1 MRKFHCY
8 IFVSLI
14 ALALG
19 TSVALGQL
27 GTIKGTITD
36 AQTGEAM
43 IGANVF
49 LEKTSYGAA
58 TDNKGMYTIQ
68 NVLQGSYTL
77 VVSYIGYEQYR
88 VPVSVQGDKTVT
100 VDVKLKSSA
109 VTLSGIV
116 VTASGA
122 RVEREKLGTSVS
134 SVNAAS
140 LATVGVH
147 DVITS
152 LAAKG
157 PGIQT
162 VETTSD
168 PGGSTKIV
176 LRGLRS
182 LSNTGQPLIVVDG
195 VPIFSTNSVGGG
207 LSGGGGISS
216 TVAAESRI
224 NDINPDDIESI
235 EVFKGPSA
243 SALWGSR
250 AANGVIVITTKS
262 GGQTG
267 SKKLSV
273 TVHSKTY
280 ADQLLRPYPLQT
292 RFGQGVDGAYSFNY
306 ARSWG
311 DPIWLRS
318 GTADSLQRTNY
329 AYPTIVKKNSTSTY
343 DHATDF
349 TRDNAITSDYGITL
363 RGGDEWSD
371 FYLDFSQLNQQGIYL
386 TNSDLHRTSIRA
398 NATRRFTE
406 NIIAKVTASYVKSST
421 MRIQQGSNTSGLALG
436 GYRTPPDFSNN
447 PYLVD
452 FISPTGTVTLGVQRT
467 FRNSSGNPA
476 LGPGFDNPLYIVN
489 YIPTQLNTDRLLGT
503 AELTYEPAKWLNIIY
518 RAGADYYTDRQ
529 FTTFPPGTANDPT
542 GYTYRAANTNYMF
555 NSDLLANANQELTN
569 DISGTLTV
577 GFHLDHRR
585 TDATNVGGTAFVLL
599 DAPATFSNTLNYT
612 PGEGLTITRSAAL
625 YGEASLD
632 MFKQVFVR
640 GTGRMESAST
650 YGPDAKQSYFY
661 PSASVAWQF
670 SELPFVKEKL
680 VRDNSIFSFG
690 KLRFAYGEAAN
701 QPGAYQT
708 KTYFGVANPGNG
720 WTEALRGTQYTGGGT
735 SRSTSLGN
743 SMLGPEMT
751 SETEFGFDL
760 RFLNDRISL
769 SASKYVNKTTDALLA
784 VSVAASAG
792 YTSRT
797 ANAAKLE
804 NKGTELQLIAEWL
817 RIEPF
822 SWTTTIN
829 WSQNFNKV
837 TDLSGVT
844 VVGIGGFTGAVSSI
858 VLNQPVGVMYGTR
871 WARNPDR
878 SLMLDANGFAYADA
892 ASGVI
897 GDPNPIW
904 RAGIINTLRYER
916 LTLNVV
922 LDISHGGKIWNGTKG
937 ALYSYGTDKD
947 MDMWTTISAAQ
958 ASTLKNWS
966 GKTPSA
972 VIAGSATQKRYY
984 LNSDGSVSFRGKI
997 GNFGGPDVI
1006 LDQDWYNLGP
1016 GGGINGA
1023 PTEAFMENGG
1033 FVKLREVSLSYTFPL
1048 RYFGMQSATVSVT
1061 GRNLKIWT
1069 DYTGVDPETNLGG
1082 SGTNALGIDYFNNPS
1097 TKTWIV
1103 SLQIEY

>member
-1 MRKFHCY
+1 MRKTFWY
-8 IFVSLI
+8 IFVVAVMLALSSTV
-14 ALALG
+14 ALA
-19 TSVALGQL
+19 QL

-36 AQTGEAM
+36 AQTGEFM
-43 IGANVF
+43 VGANVF
-49 LEKTSYGAA
+49 LERTSYGAA
-58 TDNKGMYTIQ
+58 SDTKGEFTIQ
-68 NVLQGSYTL
+68 NVLPTTYNL
-77 VVSYIGYEQYR
+77 VVSYIGYEQFR
-88 VPVSVQGDKTVT
+88 LPITVTADKTIT
-100 VDVKLKSSA
+100 VDIKLKSSA

-116 VTASGA
+116 VTAMGT

-134 SVNAAS
+134 SVNAAT

-147 DVITS
+147 DVITG

-162 VETTSD
+162 LETTSD

-176 LRGLRS
+176 LRGIRS

-195 VPIFSTNSVGGG
+195 VPIFSGNSIGGAVGGG
-207 LSGGGGISS
+207 NQG
-216 TVAAESRI
+216 VAAESRM

-273 TVHSKTY
+273 TLHSKTY
-280 ADQLLRPYPLQT
+280 ADELIRPYPLQN
-292 RFGQGVDGAYSFNY
+292 RFGQGIDGAYSFNY

-311 DPIWLRS
+311 DPIWMRS
-318 GTADSLQRTNY
+318 GAPDSLQRTNY
-329 AYPTIVKKNSTSTY
+329 AYPTILKKNSAAVY

-349 TRDNAITSDYGITL
+349 LRENAVTADVGVTL

-371 FYLDFSQLNQQGIYL
+371 FYLDLSQLNQQGIYL

-421 MRIQQGSNTSGLALG
+421 KRIQQGSNTSGLALG
-436 GYRTPPDFSNN
+436 GYRTPPDFSND

-476 LGPGFDNPLYIVN
+476 LGPGFDNPLYVVN
-489 YIPTQLNTDRLLGT
+489 NIPTLLNTDRLLGT
-503 AELTYEPAKWLNIIY
+503 AELTYEPAKWFNVIF
-518 RAGADYYTDRQ
+518 RSGADYYTDRQ
-529 FTTFPPGTANDPT
+529 FTTFPPGTATNPT
-542 GYTYRAANTNYMF
+542 GATYRAANTNYMF
-555 NSDLLANANQELTN
+555 NTDLLANARHDLTD
-569 DISGTLTV
+569 DISGALTV

-585 TDATNVGGTAFVLL
+585 ADGTNVNATAFVLL
-599 DAPATFSNTLNYT
+599 DAPATFSNSLNYT
-612 PGEGLTITRSAAL
+612 PGEGLTITRSAAV
-625 YGEASLD
+625 YSEASLD
-632 MFKQVFVR
+632 LFKQVYLR
-640 GTGRMESAST
+640 GTGRIESAST
-650 YGPDAKQSYFY
+650 YGPDAKQTYFY
-661 PSASVAWQF
+661 PSASIAWQF
-670 SELPFVKEKL
+670 SEFRFIKENL

-690 KLRFAYGEAAN
+690 KVRFAYGEAAN

-720 WTEALRGTQYTGGGT
+720 WGEGLRGTQYSGGGT
-735 SRSTSLGN
+735 ARSASLGN
-743 SMLGPEMT
+743 SLLGPEMT
-751 SETEFGFDL
+751 SETEFGIDL

-784 VSVAASAG
+784 VSVAASSG

-804 NKGTELQLIAEWL
+804 NKGTEVQLMAEWL

-822 SWTTTIN
+822 SWTTTVN
-829 WSQNFNKV
+829 WSQNFNMV

-844 VVGIGGFTGAVSSI
+844 NVGLSGFVGAVSSA
-858 VLNQPVGVMYGTR
+858 VLNQPVGVMFGTR
-871 WARNPDR
+871 WARNADG
-878 SLMLDANGFAYADA
+878 SLMLDVNNFAYTDA
-892 ASGVI
+892 TSGVI
-897 GDPNPIW
+897 GDPNPIY
-904 RAGIINTLRYER
+904 RMGIINTLRYER

-922 LDISHGGKIWNGTKG
+922 VDFSRGGKVWNGTKG

-947 MDMWTTISAAQ
+947 MDMWTTISATQ
-958 ASTLKNWS
+958 AATLKNWA

-972 VIAGSATQKRYY
+972 VIAASTTQKRYY
-984 LNSDGSVSFRGKI
+984 VNSDGSVSFRGKI

-1006 LDQDWYNLGP
+1006 LDQDWYNAGP

-1023 PTEAFMENGG
+1023 PTEAFMEDGS
-1033 FVKLREVSLSYTFPL
+1033 FVKLREVSLAYTLPL
-1048 RYFGMQSATVSVT
+1048 RFWGMQSATVSVT

-1069 DYTGVDPETNLGG
+1069 NYTGVDPETNLAG
-1082 SGTNALGIDYFNNPS
+1082 SGTNGLGIDYFNNPS

>member
-1 MRKFHCY
+1 MRKLCWYF
-8 IFVSLI
+8 FVSLVVLVFAASF
-14 ALALG
+14 ALAQIG
-19 TSVALGQL
+19 TV
-27 GTIKGTITD
+27 KGTITD
-36 AQTGEAM
+36 AQTGEALV
-43 IGANVF
+43 GANVF
-49 LEKTSYGAA
+49 LEKTSFGAA
-58 TDNKGMYTIQ
+58 TDVNGVYTIL
-68 NVLQGSYTL
+68 NVLQGNYTL
-77 VVSYIGYEQYR
+77 VVSYIGYEPYR
-88 VPVSVQGDKTVT
+88 KAISVKSDRTT
-100 VDVKLKSSA
+100 TLDIKLNASA
-109 VTLSGIV
+109 VTLSGVV
-116 VTASGA
+116 VTAIGT
-122 RVEREKLGTSVS
+122 RVEREKMGTSVS

-147 DVITS
+147 DVVTS
-152 LAAKG
+152 LEAKG

-162 VETTSD
+162 LETTSD

-182 LSNTGQPLIVVDG
+182 LSNSGQPLFVVDG
-195 VPIFSTNSVGGG
+195 VPVFSGNSIGGAVGGG
-207 LSGGGGISS
+207 NQG
-216 TVAAESRI
+216 VAAESRL

-280 ADQLLRPYPLQT
+280 ADQLLRPYPLQS
-292 RFGQGVDGAYSFNY
+292 RFGQGIDGVYGFN
-306 ARSWG
+306 AVRSWG

-318 GTADSLQRTNY
+318 GAADSLQRTNY
-329 AYPTIVKKNSTSTY
+329 AYPTILKKNSTATF
-343 DHATDF
+343 DHATDIL
-349 TRDNAITSDYGITL
+349 RDNAVTADYGVTL

-371 FYLDFSQLNQQGIYL
+371 FYLDFSQLNQTGIYL

-421 MRIQQGSNTSGLALG
+421 KRIQQGSNTSGIALG
-436 GYRTPPDFSNN
+436 GYRTPPDFNAN

-467 FRNSSGNPA
+467 YRNSSGNPA
-476 LGPGFDNPLYIVN
+476 LGPGFDNPLYIIN
-489 YIPTQLNTDRLLGT
+489 YIPTLLNTDRLLGT
-503 AELTYEPAKWLNIIY
+503 AELTYEPAKWLNVIY

-529 FTTFPPGTANDPT
+529 FTTFPPGTATNPT
-542 GYTYRAANTNYMF
+542 GATYRAANTNYML
-555 NSDLLANANQELTN
+555 NSDILATANQELMN

-585 TDATNVGGTAFVLL
+585 SDGTTVNATAFVLL
-599 DAPATFSNTLNYT
+599 DAPATFSNSLNYT
-612 PGEGLTITRSAAL
+612 PGEGLTITRSAAV
-625 YGEASLD
+625 YSEASLEL
-632 MFKQVFVR
+632 FKQVYLR

-650 YGPDAKQSYFY
+650 YGPDAKQTYFY

-670 SELPFVKEKL
+670 SEFPFIKENLVK
-680 VRDNSIFSFG
+680 DASIFSFG

-720 WTEALRGTQYTGGGT
+720 WGEGLRGTQYTGGGT
-735 SRSTSLGN
+735 VRSASLGN
-743 SMLGPEMT
+743 SLLGPEMT
-751 SETEFGFDL
+751 SETEFGADL
-760 RFLNDRISL
+760 RFLNDRISFSGSMYL
-769 SASKYVNKTTDALLA
+769 NKTTDALLA
-784 VSVAASAG
+784 VSVAASSG

-822 SWTTTIN
+822 SWTTTVN

-844 VVGIGGFTGAVSSI
+844 NVGISGFVGAVSSA
-858 VLNQPVGVMYGTR
+858 VLNQPVGVMFGTR
-871 WARNPDR
+871 WARNPDG
-878 SLMLDANGFAYADA
+878 SLMLDVNKFAYTDA
-892 ASGVI
+892 VSGVI

-904 RAGIINTLRYER
+904 RSGIINTLRYER

-922 LDISHGGKIWNGTKG
+922 VDISRGGKNWNGTKG

-947 MDMWTTISAAQ
+947 MDMWTTITAAQ
-958 ASTLKNWS
+958 ASSMKTWS
-966 GKTPSA
+966 GKTPA
-972 VIAGSATQKRYY
+972 TYIAASATQKRFYT
-984 LNSDGSVSFRGKI
+984 NADGTVSFRGKI

-1006 LDQDWYNLGP
+1006 LDQDWYNAGP

-1023 PTEAFMENGG
+1023 PTEEFMEDASY
-1033 FVKLREVSLSYTFPL
+1033 VKLREVSLSYTFPL

-1061 GRNLKIWT
+1061 GRNLAIWT

-1082 SGTNALGIDYFNNPS
+1082 SGTNGLGIDYFNNPT

>member
-1 MRKFHCY
+1 MRKLCWYF
-8 IFVSLI
+8 FVSLGVL
-14 ALALG
+14 ALAASFALAQIG
-19 TSVALGQL
+19 TV
-27 GTIKGTITD
+27 KGTIND
-36 AQTGEAM
+36 AQTGEALV
-43 IGANVF
+43 GANVF
-49 LEKTSYGAA
+49 LERTAFGAA
-58 TDNKGMYTIQ
+58 TDVNGVYTIQ
-68 NVLQGSYTL
+68 NVLQGNYTL
-77 VVSYIGYEQYR
+77 VVSYIGYEPFRQAI
-88 VPVSVQGDKTVT
+88 SVKSDRTT
-100 VDVKLKSSA
+100 TLDIKLNASA
-109 VTLSGIV
+109 VTLSGVV
-116 VTASGA
+116 VTAIGT
-122 RVEREKLGTSVS
+122 RIEREKMGTSVS

-147 DVITS
+147 DVVTS
-152 LAAKG
+152 LEAKG

-162 VETTSD
+162 LESTGD
-168 PGGSTKIV
+168 PGGATKIV
-176 LRGLRS
+176 LRGARS
-182 LSNTGQPLIVVDG
+182 LGSNQPLIVVDG
-195 VPIFSTNSVGGG
+195 VPIFSGNSIGGG
-207 LSGGGGISS
+207 LSGGGGVSS

-273 TVHSKTY
+273 TVHSKMY

-292 RFGQGVDGAYSFNY
+292 RFGQGIDGVYSSSGL
-306 ARSWG
+306 RSWG
-311 DPIWLRS
+311 DPIWMRS
-318 GTADSLQRTNY
+318 GAADSLQRTNY
-329 AYPTIVKKNSTSTY
+329 DYAPILKKNSTATF
-343 DHATDF
+343 DHAQDF
-349 TRDNAITSDYGITL
+349 LRDNALTADYGVTL

-371 FYLDFSQLNQQGIYL
+371 FYLDFSQLNQTGIYL

-421 MRIQQGSNTSGLALG
+421 KRVQQGSNASGLALG
-436 GYRTPPDFSNN
+436 GYRTPPDFNNN

-467 FRNSSGNPA
+467 YRNASGDPK
-476 LGPGFDNPLYIVN
+476 GTPGFDNPLYMIN

-503 AELTYEPAKWLNIIY
+503 AELTYEPAKWLNFIY
-518 RAGADYYTDRQ
+518 RVGADYYTDRQ
-529 FTTFPPGTANDPT
+529 FTTFPPGDANNPT
-542 GYTYRAANTNYMF
+542 GFTYRNANTNYMF
-555 NSDLLANANQELTN
+555 NSDLLATANQELTN
-569 DISGTLTV
+569 DVSGTLTV

-585 TDATNVGGTAFVLL
+585 TDNTNVGATAFVLL
-599 DAPATFSNTLNYT
+599 DAPATFSNSLNYT
-612 PGEGLTITRSAAL
+612 PGEALTITRSAAL
-625 YGEASLD
+625 YGEASFDL
-632 MFKQVFVR
+632 FKQVYVK

-650 YGPDAKQSYFY
+650 YGPDAKQTYFY

-670 SELPFVKEKL
+670 SELPFIKENLVK
-680 VRDNSIFSFG
+680 DASIFSFG

-708 KTYFGVANPGNG
+708 KTYFGVSNPQNG
-720 WTEALRGTQYTGGGT
+720 WGEALRGTQYTGGGT

-743 SMLGPEMT
+743 SLLGPEMT
-751 SETEFGFDL
+751 SETEFGFDF

-784 VSVAASAG
+784 VSVAASSG

-797 ANAAKLE
+797 ANAAKME

-822 SWTTTIN
+822 SWTTTVN

-844 VVGIGGFTGAVSSI
+844 QVNLGGFVGALPSA
-858 VLNQPVGVMYGTR
+858 VLNQPLGVMYGTR
-871 WARNPDR
+871 WARNAAGAV
-878 SLMLDANGFAYADA
+878 LLDTNGFRLVDA
-892 ASGVI
+892 TSGVI

-904 RAGIINTLRYER
+904 RAGLINTLRYER

-922 LDISHGGKIWNGTKG
+922 LDISRGGKVWNGTKG

-947 MDMWTTISAAQ
+947 MDMWTTITAAQ
-958 ASTLKNWS
+958 AASLRTWS
-966 GKTPSA
+966 GKTPSQYISA
-972 VIAGSATQKRYY
+972 SATQKRFYT
-984 LNSDGSVSFRGKI
+984 NADGTVSFRGKI
-997 GNFGGPDVI
+997 GNLGGPDVI

-1023 PTEAFMENGG
+1023 PTEAFMEDGSY
-1033 FVKLREVSLSYTFPL
+1033 VKLREVSLSYTFPL
-1048 RYFGMQSATVSVT
+1048 RYWGMQSATVSVT
-1061 GRNLKIWT
+1061 GRNLAIWT
-1069 DYTGVDPETNLGG
+1069 NYTGVDPETNLGG
-1082 SGTNALGIDYFNNPS
+1082 TGNNIGIDYYNNPT